1 MGFETTV
8 LLLTW
13 VAIALLAFVVSGLV
27 RRVHHLGTGVRT
39 AELGPAPGSA
49 APQFGRLTAGLSPG
63 PSPGPSP
70 GRADR
75 TLLLFLDA
83 DCGVCPQVLAEL
95 RDVLD
100 GSGRTLPVAALF
112 ADRALEGGH
121 EGIEVFAGEAGL
133 FEEYRI
139 PAVPFAVLADGSGRV
154 RTARPVGSPGAL
166 RDLLET
172 VLETLPE
179 TAVGRQHAP
188 VDGGTP

>member
-27 RRVHHLGTGVRT
+27 RRVHHLSTGVRA

-49 APQFGRLTAGLSPG
+49 APQFGRLAPG
-63 PSPGPSP
+63 G
-70 GRADR
+70 ADR

-95 RDVLD
+95 RDVLAA
-100 GSGRTLPVAALF
+100 SGRRLPVAALF
-112 ADRALEGGH
+112 AGPALEAGH
-121 EGIEVFAGEAGL
+121 EGVEVFADEAEL
-133 FEEYRI
+133 FDEYQI
-139 PAVPFAVLADGSGRV
+139 PAVPFAVVADGSGRV

-172 VLETLPE
+172 AAGL
-179 TAVGRQHAP
+179 TAGRAQTP
-188 VDGGTP
+188 VNGGTP

>member
-27 RRVHHLGTGVRT
+27 RRVHHLSTGVRT

-49 APQFGRLTAGLSPG
+49 APEFGRLSAGTTGTAG
-63 PSPGPSP
+63 
-70 GRADR
+70 R

-95 RDVLD
+95 RDVLA
-100 GSGRTLPVAALF
+100 GVGRPPAVAALF
-112 ADRALEGGH
+112 AGPALEGGH
-121 EGIEVFAGEAGL
+121 EGVAVFADEAAL
-133 FEEYRI
+133 FDEYRI
-139 PAVPFAVLADGSGRV
+139 PAVPFAVLVDGSGRV

-172 VLETLPE
+172 LVDLPG
-179 TAVGRQHAP
+179 GRERTT
-188 VDGGTP
+188 VNGGTP